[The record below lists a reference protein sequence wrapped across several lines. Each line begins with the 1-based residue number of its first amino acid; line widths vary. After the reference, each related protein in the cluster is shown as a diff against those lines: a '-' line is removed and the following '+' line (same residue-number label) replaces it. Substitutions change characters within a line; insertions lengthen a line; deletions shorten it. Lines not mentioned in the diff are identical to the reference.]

1 MARGGRYAGRQAGR
15 QAGRRAGLDLAR
27 TLVGARFMRHTHSF
41 ASISAPYSRRL
52 RMPALETTAH
62 VAQRSG
68 LLCAVSG
75 TEASSRFSLV
85 GLGLGLELG

>member
-1 MARGGRYAGRQAGR
+1 M
-15 QAGRRAGLDLAR
+15 RRCGKELTKSRVVLAPTCR
-27 TLVGARFMRHTHSF
+27 SKPLVGARFMRHTHSF